1 MSRESSFWFSILDN
15 HTDIPLQQIANT
27 IENNLPVLTYLTFE
41 RRVDNP
47 ALDETFLMSDDDYR
61 WGTIKEDLLPLSKI
75 YPDVCICVTE
85 YSEEGY
91 ESRFLFYGGKCV
103 QQYPELIYPLFTP
116 NNFEYWTSD
125 KQ

>member
-1 MSRESSFWFSILDN
+1 LDN
-15 HTDIPLQQIANT
+15 HTDIPLHQIANT

-47 ALDETFLMSDDDYR
+47 ALDETFLKSEDDYVWR
-61 WGTIKEDLLPLSKI
+61 TIKEDLLPLSKI

-85 YSEEGY
+85 TPRYYKGDGC